1 MDITYLLWLQ
11 DFRNETHDI
20 LTPFLNGISLFVF
33 TWLLFVPVF
42 VYWCI
47 NKRKGIFLLLSLCLG
62 WFMNGFMK
70 ITVCAYR
77 PWIRDARIV
86 PSSQAFEMSGGY
98 SFPSGHTMWSSPI
111 YAGVAVLCRKS
122 AVWVSWLCV
131 ALILL
136 TAFSRNYLGVHTPQ
150 DVIAGTAF
158 GLFYVFAAAKLIKYI
173 VEHPEREKFFLVAG
187 LILATFLIVYA
198 TKKSYPM
205 DYIDGKL
212 IVDPVDMMKGTF
224 HAAGMLVGFVIG
236 RWLEKKFINF
246 QSPGFTFKGVLL
258 SLIGFAPYYVMIFGF
273 TGRTDFFFAFMTG
286 TFGPN
291 WGHFVRGFVMTL
303 YIVAIWPAV
312 IKIFSRRN

>member
-1 MDITYLLWLQ
+1 
-11 DFRNETHDI
+11 
-20 LTPFLNGISLFVF
+20 
-33 TWLLFVPVF
+33 
-42 VYWCI
+42 
-47 NKRKGIFLLLSLCLG
+47 
-62 WFMNGFMK
+62 
-70 ITVCAYR
+70 
-77 PWIRDARIV
+77 
-86 PSSQAFEMSGGY
+86 
-98 SFPSGHTMWSSPI
+98 
-111 YAGVAVLCRKS
+111 
-122 AVWVSWLCV
+122 
-131 ALILL
+131 
-136 TAFSRNYLGVHTPQ
+136 
-150 DVIAGTAF
+150 
-158 GLFYVFAAAKLIKYI
+158 
-173 VEHPEREKFFLVAG
+173 
-187 LILATFLIVYA
+187 
-198 TKKSYPM
+198 M